1 MNDFTRAIKAAK
13 ERGENSLAARID
25 AERRICS
32 AIVKY
37 ALANEIL
44 VSVCDGEEWTVKKSD
59 KYKTIMDA
67 LFSTDEDILQLRSK
81 TGENLGRFILIYGN
95 DGFDVVSDYTITETT
110 EKVWNEVIKPLS
122 DKIES
127 GM

>member
-1 MNDFTRAIKAAK
+1 MNDFNRAIKEAK
-13 ERGENSLAARID
+13 TRGENSLARRID

-37 ALANEIL
+37 ALRNEML

-59 KYKTIMDA
+59 KYRVVMNA
-67 LFSTDEDILQLRSK
+67 LFSTDEDILQLRNK
-81 TGENLGRFILIYGN
+81 AGENLGRFMLIYGN
-95 DGFDVVSDYTITETT
+95 DGYDVVSDYTITETT
-110 EKVWNEVIKPLS
+110 ETIWNEVIKPLS